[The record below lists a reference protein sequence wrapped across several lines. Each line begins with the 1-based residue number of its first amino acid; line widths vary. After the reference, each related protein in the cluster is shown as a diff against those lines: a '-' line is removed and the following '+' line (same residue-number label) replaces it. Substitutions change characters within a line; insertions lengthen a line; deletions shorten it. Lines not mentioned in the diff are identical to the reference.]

1 MLSKSKKEQKIREE
15 NIKKLDEQIRESK
28 KIPKE
33 YKKKIRKQTILN
45 VVTVLCMVIY
55 LVSINILSLY
65 LETETYLKTIKILS
79 VILAG
84 ISIVYF
90 ELSYRKDNEKLFLY
104 GTEVLIIS
112 MITLFSTYAYFIYFD
127 TYNKILGIVAG
138 ILVIYYLMKILIIK
152 SRMKKQYY
160 KEQND
165 IKEIIKK

>member
-33 YKKKIRKQTILN
+33 YKKKMRKQTILN

-65 LETETYLKTIKILS
+65 LETGTYLKVIKILS

-138 ILVIYYLMKILIIK
+138 ILVIYYLIKILIIR

>member
-33 YKKKIRKQTILN
+33 YKKKMRKQTILN

-65 LETETYLKTIKILS
+65 LETGTYLKVIKTLS

-138 ILVIYYLMKILIIK
+138 ILVIYYLIKILIIR

>member
-33 YKKKIRKQTILN
+33 YKKKMRKQTILN

-55 LVSINILSLY
+55 LVSIIILSLY

-112 MITLFSTYAYFIYFD
+112 MITLFSTYAYFIYFE

>member
-104 GTEVLIIS
+104 GTEVLIIT

>member
-33 YKKKIRKQTILN
+33 YKKKMRKQTILN

-55 LVSINILSLY
+55 LVSINILY

-127 TYNKILGIVAG
+127 TYNKILGIIAG
-138 ILVIYYLMKILIIK
+138 VFVLYYLIKTLIIR

>member
-33 YKKKIRKQTILN
+33 YKKKMRKQTILN
-45 VVTVLCMVIY
+45 VATVLCMVIY

-84 ISIVYF
+84 ISIIYF

-104 GTEVLIIS
+104 GTEVLILG

-127 TYNKILGIVAG
+127 TYNKILGIVTG
-138 ILVIYYLMKILIIK
+138 ILVIYYLVKILIIR

>member
-33 YKKKIRKQTILN
+33 YKKKMRKQTILN

-65 LETETYLKTIKILS
+65 LETGTYLKTIKILS

-84 ISIVYF
+84 ISIIYF

-138 ILVIYYLMKILIIK
+138 ILVIYYLIKILIIR

>member
-127 TYNKILGIVAG
+127 TYNKILGIIAG
-138 ILVIYYLMKILIIK
+138 AFVLYYLIKILIIR

>member
-33 YKKKIRKQTILN
+33 YKKKMRKQTILN

-112 MITLFSTYAYFIYFD
+112 MVTLFSTYAYFIYFD

>member
-33 YKKKIRKQTILN
+33 YKKKMRKQTILN
-45 VVTVLCMVIY
+45 VATVLCMVIY

-84 ISIVYF
+84 ISIIYF

-104 GTEVLIIS
+104 GTEVLILG

-127 TYNKILGIVAG
+127 TYNKILGIVAV
-138 ILVIYYLMKILIIK
+138 ILVIYYLIKILIIR

>member
-33 YKKKIRKQTILN
+33 YKKKMRKQTILN

>member
-33 YKKKIRKQTILN
+33 YKKKMRKQTILN

-65 LETETYLKTIKILS
+65 LETGTYLKAIKILS

-84 ISIVYF
+84 ISIIYF

-138 ILVIYYLMKILIIK
+138 ILVIYYLIKILIIR

>member
-15 NIKKLDEQIRESK
+15 NIKKLDEQIRKSK

-79 VILAG
+79 VILAV

>member
-33 YKKKIRKQTILN
+33 YKKKMRKQTILN

-138 ILVIYYLMKILIIK
+138 ILVIYYLIKILIIR

>member
-33 YKKKIRKQTILN
+33 YKKKMRKQTILN
-45 VVTVLCMVIY
+45 VITVLCMVIY

-65 LETETYLKTIKILS
+65 LETETYLKAIKILS

-84 ISIVYF
+84 ISIIYF

-138 ILVIYYLMKILIIK
+138 ILVIYYLIKILIIR

>member
-33 YKKKIRKQTILN
+33 YKKKMRKQTILN

-65 LETETYLKTIKILS
+65 LETGTYLKTIKILS

-138 ILVIYYLMKILIIK
+138 ILVIYYLIKILIIR

>member
-127 TYNKILGIVAG
+127 TYNKILGIITGVFV
-138 ILVIYYLMKILIIK
+138 LYYLIKTLIIR

>member
-33 YKKKIRKQTILN
+33 YKKKMRKQTILN

-104 GTEVLIIS
+104 GTEVLILG

-127 TYNKILGIVAG
+127 TYNKILGIVTG
-138 ILVIYYLMKILIIK
+138 ILVIYYLIKILIIR

>member
-112 MITLFSTYAYFIYFD
+112 MITLF
-127 TYNKILGIVAG
+127 
-138 ILVIYYLMKILIIK
+138 
-152 SRMKKQYY
+152 
-160 KEQND
+160 
-165 IKEIIKK
+165 

>member
-15 NIKKLDEQIRESK
+15 NIKKLDEQIRKSK

-79 VILAG
+79 VILAV

-127 TYNKILGIVAG
+127 TYNKILGIIAG
-138 ILVIYYLMKILIIK
+138 VFVLYYLIKILIIR

-160 KEQND
+160 KEQNV

>member
-15 NIKKLDEQIRESK
+15 NIKKLDEQIRKSK